1 MCKEETMRDNDLLD
15 GAWDASEEPKPKPK
29 TWKRNSCRDLDKLF
43 GIDNG
48 DYEDDLFVPV
58 RKSEPKKE
66 KPRAKKADKPVRR
79 KKRRAKATRINPED
93 AQKLL
98 QVWVKKLL
106 LARKKVQKYR
116 QAVKRYQSQGRI

>member
-1 MCKEETMRDNDLLD
+1 MRDNDLLD
-15 GAWDASEEPKPKPK
+15 GAWDVPDEPTPKPK

-43 GIDNG
+43 GIENG

-58 RKSEPKKE
+58 RASEPKKE
-66 KPRAKKADKPVRR
+66 KLKAKRAEKPVRR
-79 KKRRAKATRINPED
+79 TKRRAKATRVKPED
-93 AQKLL
+93 AEKLL

-106 LARKKVQKYR
+106 LARKRVQKYR